1 MSGIDTERLA
11 AWASETRRIGFERR
25 DWRVVRRLG
34 GVTVG
39 LLAGGLAADLTEAPR
54 AVKLSCWIG
63 AALSGAA
70 MLVWMYD
77 RRRFVKTPDL

>member
-1 MSGIDTERLA
+1 MSGFDPERLA
-11 AWASETRRIGFERR
+11 TWAAETRRIGFERR
-25 DWRVVRRLG
+25 NWRVVRRLG

-39 LLAGGLAADLTEAPR
+39 LLAGGLAADLTDTPP
-54 AVKLSCWIG
+54 AVKLGCWTG

-77 RRRFVKTPDL
+77 RRRFVRTPKL